1 MTPLLHIL
9 NALPFFDWPST
20 LAEWLGLSALA
31 LITLWLGYSWRQYQQ
46 PIRDEARKR
55 LLWLLAAVP
64 VTSLLFGLRLPGSD
78 LPIPGLPIEPRGP
91 ALMLFAAIPW
101 MLGGG
106 ILGPITGA
114 LLGALSGL
122 LLGLWDTHSLYT
134 TLEYA
139 LLGLLFSVMVRQ
151 RYRTPFYR
159 IIGQPL
165 AAALVLIPLYAIIFT
180 FDAFLMS
187 SGQLA
192 EQVDFALTRLGLVTL
207 AVAGELLLAALAC
220 QVLVIFF
227 PQAWGRDIPLQP
239 SPAERSLSARFLYGT
254 GSLIIILLL
263 ALLVGDWLVAGRAA
277 RDMLR
282 ERLSS
287 TAQMAGESAPFFL
300 ETGQGVIR
308 QIAADARLGSGE
320 DAELAEA
327 LGALM
332 QSHPFFDELYVVGEN
347 FQVKGSFPAAP
358 GQFETTPEIASGIG
372 LALAAQV
379 EFQYYALPPDET
391 GIAARIAF
399 IAAIPGSGRALVGVS
414 DLGHNPLTRPLLNSL
429 AGISTL
435 DGSGILLDE
444 QGRMLYHPVPGL
456 VMQPYPGQSRGEPDF
471 FDDTAPDGTRSLV
484 FFQPTERTD
493 WAIVLSVPASQA
505 QQLALEIA
513 APLSAMILA
522 LGLAALVSLR
532 LGLLVITNSLQTL
545 ANEATQ
551 IAQGE
556 FDHPLEV
563 TGVDEVGQ
571 LRGAFEQMRASLQAR
586 LEELNRLLAVSQGVA
601 SSFDMQ
607 DAMQPIL
614 AAVYAGGASAVRI
627 VLAPSAVP
635 ESPRSYVTQFG
646 LGENEAAYAWLD
658 ETVMVLTQQQDRVLI
673 PNFSRVRGLDIDTGK
688 MRPGALLAVTLRHE
702 NRYFGALWAAYDEPR
717 QFPEPEIRFIS
728 TLAGQAALAAGNN
741 YLFQT
746 AEVGRRQLEAIL
758 ASTPDPVLVTDQN
771 SRLLLANPAAW
782 RTLGREIKD
791 GKTKPIDKILQDSS
805 LLDLLQVSTTE
816 TLSAEVTLPDGQIF
830 LATASSVIAE
840 GRLVGRVC
848 ILRDVTHF
856 KELDKMKSEF
866 VSTVSHDLRS
876 PLTLMRGY
884 ATMLD
889 MAGHLNEQQQGYV
902 RKIITGVENMARLIN
917 DLLDLG
923 RIEIGV
929 GLNVEDVP
937 LIEVVDKVVS
947 TLQPQA
953 ASKSIQLDVVLPRDL
968 PKTIEADKTLF
979 YQAVYNL
986 VENAIKYTPAEK
998 TVRVAVKADAQNVLF
1013 EVEDTGIGILE
1024 EDQARMFEKF
1034 FRGTH
1039 REARALPGSG
1049 LGLAIVKS
1057 IAERHRG
1064 KVWLRSKV
1072 DEGSTFYLQVP
1083 LTQPG

>member
-1 MTPLLHIL
+1 MTPILHIL
-9 NALPFFDWPST
+9 NTLPFFNWPST

-31 LITLWLGYSWRQYQQ
+31 LITLWLGYSWRKYQQ
-46 PIRDEARKR
+46 PIGDEGRKR
-55 LLWLLAAVP
+55 LLWLAASVP
-64 VTSLLFGLRLPGSD
+64 AASLLFGLRLPGSD

-106 ILGPITGA
+106 LFGPVTGA
-114 LLGALSGL
+114 LLGAFSGL
-122 LLGLWDTHSLYT
+122 ILGLWDTHSLYT
-134 TLEYA
+134 LLEYA
-139 LLGLLFSVMVRQ
+139 LMGLLFSVMIRQ

-159 IIGQPL
+159 IIGQPV
-165 AAALVLIPLYAIIFT
+165 AAALVLIPVYGIIFT
-180 FDAFLMS
+180 FVSFLIS

-192 EQVDFALTRLGLVTL
+192 AQVDFALTRLGLVTL
-207 AVAGELLLAALAC
+207 AVAGELLLAALVC
-220 QVLVIFF
+220 QILVIFF
-227 PQAWGRDIPLQP
+227 PKAWRRDIPLQP
-239 SPAERSLSARFLYGT
+239 SPAERSLSVRFLYGT
-254 GSLIIILLL
+254 GSLIVILLL

-282 ERLSS
+282 ERLVS
-287 TAQMAGESAPFFL
+287 TAQMAGESVPFFL
-300 ETGQGVIR
+300 ETGQGVIL
-308 QIAADARLGSGE
+308 QIAADARLGSGDE
-320 DAELAEA
+320 AGLAEA
-327 LGALM
+327 LGGLM
-332 QSHPFFDELYVVGEN
+332 QSYPFFDELYVVDES
-347 FQVKGSFPAAP
+347 FEVKGSFPAA

-399 IAAIPGSGRALVGVS
+399 IAAIPGSQRALVGIS
-414 DLGHNPLTRPLLNSL
+414 DLGHNPLTRPMLNSL
-429 AGISTL
+429 EGISAL

-444 QGRMLYHPVPGL
+444 QGRMLYHPVSGL
-456 VMQPYPGQSRGEPDF
+456 VMQPYPGQLRGEPDF

-484 FFQPTERTD
+484 YFQPTRQMD
-493 WAIVLSVPASQA
+493 WAVVLSVPASQT

-513 APLSAMILA
+513 APLSAMILV
-522 LGLAALVSLR
+522 LGLAALISLR
-532 LGLLVITNSLQTL
+532 LGLLVVTNSLQTL

-551 IAQGE
+551 IARGE

-635 ESPRSYVTQFG
+635 ESPRSLITQFG
-646 LGENEAAYAWLD
+646 LGDNERTYAWLD
-658 ETVMVLTQQQDRVLI
+658 ETVMVLTQQQDRVII
-673 PNFSRVRGLDIDTGK
+673 PNFSRVRGLDVDTGK
-688 MRPGALLAVTLRHE
+688 PRPGALLAVTLRHE
-702 NRYFGALWAAYDEPR
+702 NRYFGALWAAYDDVR
-717 QFPEPEIRFIS
+717 QFSEPEIRFIS

-758 ASTPDPVLVTDQN
+758 TSTPDPVLVTDQN

-791 GKTKPIDKILQDSS
+791 GKTKPIDTVLQNSS
-805 LLDLLQVSTTE
+805 LLDLLQASTTE

-830 LATASSVIAE
+830 LATASSVVAE

-889 MAGHLNEQQQGYV
+889 MVGQLNEQQKSYV

-937 LIEVVDKVVS
+937 LIEIVDKVVS

-953 ASKSIQLDVVLPRDL
+953 ASKSIQLDVELPRDL

-998 TVRVAVKADAQNVLF
+998 SVRIAVKADDQSVLF
-1013 EVEDTGIGILE
+1013 EIEDTGIGILD
-1024 EDQARMFEKF
+1024 EDKSRMFEKF

-1064 KVWLRSKV
+1064 KVWLKSKA

>member
-1 MTPLLHIL
+1 MTPLLHLL
-9 NALPFFDWPST
+9 NTLPFFDWPST

-31 LITLWLGYSWRQYQQ
+31 LITTWLGYGWRQYQ
-46 PIRDEARKR
+46 PRRDEINRKHV
-55 LLWLLAAVP
+55 LLLAAAVP
-64 VTSLLFGLRLPGSD
+64 VTSLLFGLRLPGSG
-78 LPIPGLPIEPRGP
+78 LPIPGLPVEPRGP
-91 ALMLFAAIPW
+91 ALMLFAALPW

-106 ILGPITGA
+106 MFGPITGA
-114 LLGALSGL
+114 LLGAFSGL

-134 TLEYA
+134 PLEYA

-159 IIGQPL
+159 VIGQPA
-165 AAALVLIPLYAIIFT
+165 AAALVLIPIYAVIFT

-187 SGQLA
+187 AGQLV
-192 EQVDFALTRLGLVTL
+192 EQIDFALTRLGLVTL
-207 AVAGELLLAALAC
+207 AVAGELLLAALVC

-227 PQAWGRDIPLQP
+227 PKAWGRDLPLQP

-254 GSLIIILLL
+254 GSLIVVLLL
-263 ALLVGDWLVAGRAA
+263 ALLIGDWVVAGRAA

-287 TAQMAGESAPFFL
+287 TAQMAAGSVPFFL
-300 ETGQGVIR
+300 ETGQGIIL

-320 DAELAEA
+320 GAALSEA
-327 LGALM
+327 LGGLM
-332 QSHPFFDELYVVGEN
+332 QSHPFFDALHVVDEN
-347 FQVKGSFPAAP
+347 FQVKGSYP
-358 GQFETTPEIASGIG
+358 GSAGPFEITPEINSGLG

-379 EFQYYALPPDET
+379 EFQYYALPPDENEA
-391 GIAARIAF
+391 AARIAF
-399 IAAIPGSGRALVGVS
+399 IAAIPGSGRALVGLS
-414 DLGHNPLTRPLLNSL
+414 DLGHNPLTRPLLDSL
-429 AGISTL
+429 EAISAL
-435 DGSGILLDE
+435 GGSGILLDE
-444 QGRMLYHPVPGL
+444 QGRMLYHPAAGL
-456 VMQPYPGQSRGEPDF
+456 VMQPYPGQLRGEPDF

-484 FFQPTERTD
+484 YFQPTERTD
-493 WAIVLSVPASQA
+493 WAVVLSVPASQA
-505 QQLALEIA
+505 QQLALKIA

-522 LGLAALVSLR
+522 LGLAALISLR
-532 LGLLVITNSLQTL
+532 LGLLVVTNSLQTL
-545 ANEATQ
+545 ASEASL
-551 IAQGE
+551 IARGE
-556 FDHPLEV
+556 FDRPLEV

-571 LRGAFEQMRASLQAR
+571 LRSAFEQMRASLQAR

-601 SSFDMQ
+601 SSFDLQ

-635 ESPRSYVTQFG
+635 ESPRAYVTQFG
-646 LGENEAAYAWLD
+646 LGENEKTYAWLD
-658 ETVMVLTQQQDRVLI
+658 ETVIVLTQQQDRVII
-673 PNFSRVRGLDIDTGK
+673 PNFLRVRGLDVDTGK
-688 MRPGALLAVTLRHE
+688 PRPGALLAVTLRHE
-702 NRYFGALWAAYDEPR
+702 NRYFGALWAAYDDVR
-717 QFPEPEIRFIS
+717 QFSESEIRFIS

-771 SRLLLANPAAW
+771 SCLLLANPAAW

-791 GKTKPIDKILQDSS
+791 GKTKPIDKIFQDSS
-805 LLDLLQVSTTE
+805 LLDLLQASTTE

-889 MAGHLNEQQQGYV
+889 MVGQLNEQQKSYV

-929 GLNVEDVP
+929 GLNVEDVS
-937 LIEVVDKVVS
+937 LLEIVDKVVGA
-947 TLQPQA
+947 LQPQA
-953 ASKSIQLDVVLPRDL
+953 ASKSIQLDIELPRDL

-998 TVRVAVKADAQNVLF
+998 SVRIAVKADAQHVLF

-1024 EDQARMFEKF
+1024 EDQAHMFEKF

-1083 LTQPG
+1083 LTQPD